1 MYSLREY
8 NNLTSVRY
16 IPAGTDW
23 AWSRSMSP
31 LRFPCWTLQNVPR
44 LVRGTNASKET
55 GHRPKLYLSFI
66 DESGTHGD
74 SPVTVVAG
82 LMLHE
87 EDVWHLQQRLDSFLS
102 KRLRALGQDPSLF
115 ELHATELWRGKKE
128 WSAVRRTD
136 RHKILDG
143 AYGCLAGYRP
153 VNPNLPLRLLGVVL
167 DRDGTAWEDRA
178 YGLVAKKFD
187 DYVYRMSTKSAVR
200 QRGLIIHDRSS
211 VEQRLQS
218 WTAQWRA
225 ATSPLGRLRNLA
237 DVPLFADSKATRALQ
252 AADLVA
258 YALYRYYSNSYDDR
272 FTRRL
277 WPMFDADQGRMHGL
291 FHQCRDYKSCP
302 CPACENRTTGPY

>member
-1 MYSLREY
+1 MFRKPILTRAISGIHHSQEVAPLPRTEPSLPIAIAADQEGFPPY
-8 NNLTSVRY
+8 LHVRCALP
-16 IPAGTDW
+16 IGG
-23 AWSRSMSP
+23 
-31 LRFPCWTLQNVPR
+31 F
-44 LVRGTNASKET
+44 
-55 GHRPKLYLSFI
+55 
-66 DESGTHGD
+66 
-74 SPVTVVAG
+74 
-82 LMLHE
+82 
-87 EDVWHLQQRLDSFLS
+87 
-102 KRLRALGQDPSLF
+102 RLRALGQDPSLF

-136 RHKILDG
+136 RRKILDG

-225 ATSPLGRLRNLA
+225 ATSPLGRLRNFA

-277 WPMFDADQGRMHGL
+277 WSMFDADQGRMHGL
-291 FHQCRDYKSCP
+291 FHQCRDHKSCP
-302 CPACENRTTGPY
+302 CPACKNRTTGPY

>member
-74 SPVTVVAG
+74 SSVTVVAG

-143 AYGCLAGYRP
+143 AYFGVLFSAAGLAGRCRLVRP
-153 VNPNLPLRLLGVVL
+153 RGTWRRSASAAGRSRLL
-167 DRDGTAWEDRA
+167 TNAW
-178 YGLVAKKFD
+178 
-187 DYVYRMSTKSAVR
+187 YRQSGHSSA
-200 QRGLIIHDRSS
+200 
-211 VEQRLQS
+211 
-218 WTAQWRA
+218 
-225 ATSPLGRLRNLA
+225 
-237 DVPLFADSKATRALQ
+237 
-252 AADLVA
+252 
-258 YALYRYYSNSYDDR
+258 
-272 FTRRL
+272 
-277 WPMFDADQGRMHGL
+277 
-291 FHQCRDYKSCP
+291 
-302 CPACENRTTGPY
+302 